1 MDKMEIAMQEHL
13 VGFIDILGFG
23 SQVMAAKDK
32 VKFQKVYETVKL
44 VQAAFDKP
52 SATEHPEMQEAT
64 NTQWGVKV
72 LALSDSVVVAINPNC
87 PVLPHMGP
95 SDFLGDSIYGLAQS
109 QYDCI
114 LGHGIFLRGGL
125 GVGPF
130 LFDNDIL
137 VSPAQVEAYY
147 VESKYAEM
155 PVIALC
161 QKTVDW
167 IKAHSQG
174 PTGVPKWQDKYFRPL
189 QTKTYRESLY
199 FLDYLRVVIDDAE
212 DDPFS
217 PLSTHKSRI
226 EAGLSGSKSKD
237 KYEWLAKYH
246 NDTIDTICPAAKSEK
261 IILGK
266 T

>member
-1 MDKMEIAMQEHL
+1 MEKMEIAMQEHL

-32 VKFQKVYETVKL
+32 TSFQKVYETVKL
-44 VQAAFDKP
+44 VQEAFDKS
-52 SATEHPEMQEAT
+52 SASDDPEEQEAT
-64 NTQWGVKV
+64 NTHWGKRV
-72 LALSDSVVVAINPNC
+72 LALSDSLVVAINPQC
-87 PVLPHMGP
+87 PVLSDLGP

-109 QYDCI
+109 QYQCI
-114 LGHGIFLRGGL
+114 FDYDVFLRGGL

-147 VESKYAEM
+147 VESKHAEM

-199 FLDYLRVVIDDAE
+199 FLDYLRVAGDDG
-212 DDPFS
+212 DDESYKMFRV
-217 PLSTHKSRI
+217 HKNRV
-226 EAGLSGSKSKD
+226 EQNLATQKAKE
-237 KYEWLAKYH
+237 KYQWLAKYH
-246 NDTIDTICPAAKSEK
+246 NDTIDAFFPTARSEK
-261 IILGK
+261 INI
-266 T
+266 